1 MIDYYITDD
10 RKVYERNEYEPNCWI
25 KMTEPKIEESKMI
38 AKLLNIDLSDIRA
51 AVDREEKSRVEI
63 LDGYTLI
70 LIDVPT
76 RETRNDTSTYTTV
89 PMGIILMEK
98 CLITVCVEDNRVL
111 KPFTDGRIAGFSTK
125 KRFRFIY
132 QIMLQT
138 ATRYQRY
145 LRLIDK
151 RRIEIEEKVKQTTED
166 DLIELHELE
175 STLVYFA
182 TSLRENGKVL
192 DKLQRYERLERFPED
207 QELQGD
213 VVVENQQAIE
223 MTNIYRDIID
233 GTRELMST
241 ILENRLNN
249 VMKMLT
255 SVTFIL
261 AIPTMISGLYGM
273 NVDSQWVPLANV
285 AHGFEIIVAIVLAL
299 CILLFLFFRKLKML

>member
-98 CLITVCVEDNRVL
+98 CLITVCMEDNRVL

-273 NVDSQWVPLANV
+273 NVDSQWVPFANV